1 MILIFYVVFFKVIQL
16 VEKGERLAQTEHC
29 PDSVYRI
36 MEQCWAYQPR
46 DRPTF
51 IQLLEIFSSDPE
63 YTNIKELVPAIN
75 IS

>member
-1 MILIFYVVFFKVIQL
+1 MLLIFFLFIQVIQL
-16 VEKGERLAQTEHC
+16 VEKGERLTQTEHC
-29 PDSVYRI
+29 PNSVYRI
-36 MEQCWAYQPR
+36 MERCWAYQAR

-51 IQLLEIFSSDPE
+51 SELLEIFSSDPE